1 MIGTEIARAV
11 RPLSVA
17 EEQERRKAA
26 SSEDVLAEPD
36 GTLVERRAQIEVA
49 PPRPATWD

>member
-17 EEQERRKAA
+17 EEQERRKA
-26 SSEDVLAEPD
+26 SRSEDVIAEPD
-36 GTLVERRAQIEVA
+36 GTLVERRAQIQVA
-49 PPRPATWD
+49 PSRPDTWD